1 MFIKMRS
8 KKYKIDTKKCE
19 YEVSITSKNVLVLKR
34 GQLIFLEIHL
44 DNLCLG
50 SKLEIL
56 KFFNIEIEDVTDKD
70 IKN

>member
-8 KKYKIDTKKCE
+8 KKYKIDTKECE

-50 SKLEIL
+50 SKLEIF
-56 KFFNIEIEDVTDKD
+56 KFFNIK
-70 IKN
+70 IKEVA

>member
-8 KKYKIDTKKCE
+8 KKYKIDTKECG

-34 GQLIFLEIHL
+34 GQLIFLEMNL

-50 SKLEIL
+50 SKLEIFKL
-56 KFFNIEIEDVTDKD
+56 FNIKIKEIA
-70 IKN
+70 